1 MKKLTEEMNGGVG
14 VVDVHSEE
22 YILGQNIRKYRIQ
35 KGWSQKQLGDAVNI
49 DRTEISRIENGER
62 GAMSCIMLRKFAKA
76 LGVSMDEL
84 MGENEGNN
92 AAIVQ
97 HRKKFEQLDV
107 NQQKLI
113 EQMTD
118 ALLLKQ
124 RLATA

>member
-1 MKKLTEEMNGGVG
+1 MKKITEEMNGGAS

-22 YILGQNIRKYRIQ
+22 YIRGQNIRKYRVQ

-62 GAMSCIMLRKFAKA
+62 GAMSCTALRRFARV

-84 MGENEGNN
+84 MGENEENDDMV
-92 AAIVQ
+92 VQ
-97 HRKKFEQLDV
+97 HQRKFEQLDPN
-107 NQQKLI
+107 NQKII

-124 RLATA
+124 RFATA

>member
-97 HRKKFEQLDV
+97 HQKKFEQLDV

-118 ALLLKQ
+118 AILLKQ